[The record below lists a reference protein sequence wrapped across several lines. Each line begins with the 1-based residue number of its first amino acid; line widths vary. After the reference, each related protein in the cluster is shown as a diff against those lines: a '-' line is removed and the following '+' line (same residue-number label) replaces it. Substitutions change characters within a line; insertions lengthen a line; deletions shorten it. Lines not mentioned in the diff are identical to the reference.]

1 MLMEEWRVVWN
12 ILGLNRMGLQET
24 GGNHIMRSI
33 MIYTAHQMFLGCNIL
48 RECDGQGM

>member
-1 MLMEEWRVVWN
+1 MVWN

-24 GGNHIMRSI
+24 GGNNIMRSI
-33 MIYTAHQMFLGCNIL
+33 MMCTAHQMFLGCKS